1 MRSRVGDRRG
11 VRLRFSG
18 CMKTIINSKWGGRLC
33 GGALLCAAGF
43 WGGTGL
49 VPAAF
54 AEDPER
60 FPEPTP
66 AASVT
71 PAPARQQEAI
81 VKQDGVVYFLKE
93 GRWQKVERELRLSEG
108 VTVQSDGEVILKDG
122 AKVTLKDGQLITLDG
137 RIMVAPPGILGKAPS
152 PEPSPR

>member
-1 MRSRVGDRRG
+1 
-11 VRLRFSG
+11 
-18 CMKTIINSKWGGRLC
+18 MKKNIINSQWGGLLC
-33 GGALLCAAGF
+33 GGALLCVAGF
-43 WGGTGL
+43 WGVPGL
-49 VPAAF
+49 VPAGY

-71 PAPARQQEAI
+71 PAPGRPQEAI

-93 GRWQKVERELRLSEG
+93 GRWHKVERELRLSEG

-137 RIMVAPPGILGKAPS
+137 RIMVAPPGILGTAPS